1 MSFSS
6 LRSGGSERLN
16 RLHTYR
22 LSEQYVWD
30 IGCDHG
36 KLGLSFVGLPGI
48 EGIHL
53 VDPSLQVIET
63 LNTNLKASYI
73 SQNNIQIHHCTGQK
87 TLIDQQ
93 HNIIFI
99 AGMGGKEIG
108 EIISHLLPQLDSTSR
123 IVISPHRKILE
134 LRATLHELP
143 LELLSEEV
151 LFEDGQFYQI
161 LNLRMNPAGPRV
173 SLYGEMLWQSDT
185 GQKYK
190 AHQINAFSVHQD
202 LASKSYVKELQKR

>member
-22 LSEQYVWD
+22 LSEQYIWD

-53 VDPSLQVIET
+53 VDPSIKVIET
-63 LNTNLKASYI
+63 LNSNLKASYI
-73 SQNNIQIHHCTGQK
+73 SQSNIKIHHGEGQK
-87 TLIDQQ
+87 ILIDQQ
-93 HNIIFI
+93 NNLIFI
-99 AGMGGKEIG
+99 AGMGGREIG
-108 EIISHLLPQLDSTSR
+108 EIITHLLPQLDSTSR

-134 LRATLHELP
+134 LRSTLHELP

-151 LFEDGQFYQI
+151 LFEEGQYYQI
-161 LNLRMNPAGPRV
+161 LNLRVNPKGPRV
-173 SLYGEMLWQSDT
+173 SLYGDKLWESDT

-190 AHQINAFSVHQD
+190 MHQINAFSFHKD
-202 LASKSYVKELQKR
+202 LASQSYVKELQKL